1 MSWFGILL
9 IIIAYLVIGGMVMT
23 IAEKLDIPEFELDC
37 LPPIVIV
44 IFWPLF
50 MVAGLVI
57 LIVFGSAALGGWLM
71 EQIIKWFKGE
81 KKEEEKK

>member
-23 IAEKLDIPEFELDC
+23 ITEKLDILEFELEC

-57 LIVFGSAALGGWLM
+57 LIVFGSASLGGWLM

>member
-23 IAEKLDIPEFELDC
+23 VAEKLDIPELELDF

-57 LIVFGSAALGGWLM
+57 LIVFGSAALGGWMM